1 MRCLDEEVILNV
13 TNVVFFC
20 CFFFFFKE
28 TGWSTKLPTNF
39 LDVICSCPKPKQKP
53 KNKHYSF

>member
-28 TGWSTKLPTNF
+28 TGWSTKLPTD
-39 LDVICSCPKPKQKP
+39 LP
-53 KNKHYSF
+53 

>member
-20 CFFFFFKE
+20 CFFDWMVNKI
-28 TGWSTKLPTNF
+28 TNRSAINF

-53 KNKHYSF
+53 KNKHYRF